1 MKWTELRDKGIK
13 AIGGAVSG
21 GLDSC
26 TVTHWLSEKGFSVTC
41 YTVDLAQP
49 DEIELT
55 DIKKR
60 MLACEAVDAIIV
72 SGTEALAEAGLKVV
86 QAQAKYEGGYW
97 NTTAI
102 ARPIT
107 VQCILPLLKKAGI
120 PVLFHGCTGRGND
133 QVRFQLASNM
143 LNPEIEVYAPWRD
156 TDFIEEF
163 PGRKEMIEYCT
174 KNNLPLK
181 ASSEARYSTDAN
193 FLGLTHEAGDLED
206 VSIPPF
212 FVEPVMGV
220 WSWDAPD
227 VSEFVTIKWDQG
239 IPIEINGMKVGLV
252 DAFLQANKIA
262 GRHGVGIGT
271 HVIENRFVGIKSRG
285 IYESPGIELLG
296 KSYEY
301 LLQFILDRRAR
312 NLFESLSKYLSEQ
325 IYQGFW
331 FDLGSLSAMK
341 SINNI
346 SQYITGS
353 VTMKLHKGSVLFSEV
368 GEQLSSIPYSL
379 YTDDSSME
387 NLGNYDHSDAEGFL
401 KILGVSAKNYGKKYP
416 IN

>member
-1 MKWTELRDKGIK
+1 MKWNDLREKGIK
-13 AIGGAVSG
+13 SIGGAVSG

-26 TVTHWLSEKGFSVTC
+26 TVTHWLNDKGFSVTC

-49 DEIELT
+49 DETELT

-60 MLACEAVDAIIV
+60 MMGCKAVDAVLV

-86 QAQAKYEGGYW
+86 QAQARYEGGYW

-102 ARPIT
+102 ARPVT
-107 VQCILPLLKKAGI
+107 VESILPHLKKEGI

-143 LNPEIEVYAPWRD
+143 IEPEVEIYAPWRD
-156 TDFIEEF
+156 ADFIKQF
-163 PGRKEMIEYCT
+163 PGRKEMIEYC
-174 KNNLPLK
+174 NENDLPLK

-206 VSIPPF
+206 VSIRPF
-212 FVEPVMGV
+212 FVEPIMGV
-220 WSWDAPD
+220 WPWDAPD
-227 VSEFVTIKWDQG
+227 VSEFVTIKWDKG

-252 DAFLQANKIA
+252 EAFTQSNEIA
-262 GRHGVGIGT
+262 GRHGIGIGT

-285 IYESPGIELLG
+285 IYESPGIELIG
-296 KSYEY
+296 KAYEY

-312 NLFESLSKYLSEQ
+312 NLFESLSRYLSEQ

-331 FDLGSLSAMK
+331 FDLGSISAMK
-341 SINNI
+341 AINNI
-346 SQYITGS
+346 SQHVTGS
-353 VTMKLHKGSVLFSEV
+353 VTLKLHKGSILFSEV
-368 GEQLSSIPYSL
+368 EDQSTSIPYSL

-387 NLGNYDHSDAEGFL
+387 NLGDYDHADAEGFL
-401 KILGVSAKNYGKKYP
+401 KILGVSAKNYGKKHP
-416 IN
+416 RN

>member
-1 MKWTELRDKGIK
+1 MKWNDLRDKGIK
-13 AIGGAVSG
+13 LIGGAVSG

-26 TVTHWLSEKGFSVTC
+26 TVTHWLNDKGFSVTC
-41 YTVDLAQP
+41 YTVDLDQP
-49 DEIELT
+49 DEIELV

-60 MLACEAVDAIIV
+60 MVGCKAVDAVLV
-72 SGTEALAEAGLKVV
+72 SGTKALAEAGLRVV
-86 QAQAKYEGGYW
+86 QAQARYEGGYW

-107 VQCILPLLKKAGI
+107 VESILPHLKEAGI
-120 PVLFHGCTGRGND
+120 PVFFHGCTGRGND

-143 LNPEIEVYAPWRD
+143 LDPEIEVYAPWRD
-156 TDFIEEF
+156 TDFINEF
-163 PGRKEMIEYCT
+163 PGRKEMIEYCN

-220 WSWDAPD
+220 WPWDAPD
-227 VSEFVTIKWDQG
+227 VSEFVTIKWDRG
-239 IPIEINGMKVGLV
+239 IPIEINGIKVGLL
-252 DAFLQANKIA
+252 DAFKQANKIA

-285 IYESPGIELLG
+285 IYESPGIELIG

-312 NLFESLSKYLSEQ
+312 NLFESLSRYLSEQ
-325 IYQGFW
+325 IYQGYW

-346 SQYITGS
+346 SQYVTGS
-353 VTMKLHKGSVLFSEV
+353 VTMRLHKGTVLFSEV

-387 NLGNYDHSDAEGFL
+387 NLGDYDHSDAEGFL
-401 KILGVSAKNYGKKYP
+401 KILGVSAKNYGKKHP
-416 IN
+416 RN

>member
-60 MLACEAVDAIIV
+60 MLACEAVDAILV

-156 TDFIEEF
+156 TGFIEEF

-181 ASSEARYSTDAN
+181 ASSEVRYSTDAN

-227 VSEFVTIKWDQG
+227 ISEFVTIKWSQG
-239 IPIEINGMKVGLV
+239 IPIEINGMEVGLV

-346 SQYITGS
+346 SQYMTGS

-368 GEQLSSIPYSL
+368 GDQSSSIPYSL

-387 NLGNYDHSDAEGFL
+387 NLGDYDHSDAEGFL

>member
-1 MKWTELRDKGIK
+1 MKWNDLRDKGIK
-13 AIGGAVSG
+13 SIGGAVSG

-26 TVTHWLSEKGFSVTC
+26 TVTHWLNDKGFSVTC

-49 DEIELT
+49 DEIELV
-55 DIKKR
+55 DVKKR
-60 MLACEAVDAIIV
+60 MIGCKAVEAVLV

-86 QAQAKYEGGYW
+86 QAQARYEGGYW

-107 VQCILPLLKKAGI
+107 VESILPLLKEAEI
-120 PVLFHGCTGRGND
+120 PVFFHGCTGRGND

-143 LNPEIEVYAPWRD
+143 LDPEIEVYAPWRD
-156 TDFIEEF
+156 TDFINEF
-163 PGRKEMIEYCT
+163 PGRKEMIEYCN

-181 ASSEARYSTDAN
+181 ESSEARYSTDAN

-220 WSWDAPD
+220 WPWDSPD
-227 VSEFVTIKWDQG
+227 VSEFVTIKWDRG
-239 IPIEINGMKVGLV
+239 IPIEINGTKVGLV
-252 DAFLQANKIA
+252 DAFKQANKIA

-285 IYESPGIELLG
+285 IYESPGIELIG

-346 SQYITGS
+346 SQYVTGS
-353 VTMKLHKGSVLFSEV
+353 VTMKLHKGSILFSEV
-368 GEQLSSIPYSL
+368 GEQLSSMPYSL

-387 NLGNYDHSDAEGFL
+387 NIGDYDHSDAEGFL
-401 KILGVSAKNYGKKYP
+401 KILGVSAKNYGKKHP
-416 IN
+416 RN